1 MRWVVLSTTID
12 TSAPAGPARMMPPS
26 STITD
31 EMALRI
37 DLAPVLF
44 RSGLRHRTKMT
55 VENG

>member
-1 MRWVVLSTTID
+1 
-12 TSAPAGPARMMPPS
+12 MMPPS

-31 EMALRI
+31 EVALRI

-44 RSGLRHRTKMT
+44 RSGLRHRTRMT